1 VNRMALHHQ
10 IQDLIRNGLTITNC
24 WSGWLSHAPF
34 ISRAPVAGQALTI
47 KSLGAKYFRTPTDF
61 KFKKNF
67 WRLRKSFFGVRVEKC
82 GRVAGLFWGGGEPRV
97 PFYPKPAQKAHG
109 F

>member
-1 VNRMALHHQ
+1 MALHHQ
-10 IQDLIRNGLTITNC
+10 IQDLICNGLTITNC

-47 KSLGAKYFRTPTDF
+47 KSLGAKYFRTPIDF
-61 KFKKNF
+61 KFKKIFGDCGSHFSVCASKNAVG
-67 WRLRKSFFGVRVEKC
+67 WRVFFGV
-82 GRVAGLFWGGGEPRV
+82 GGEPRV